1 MKLNSTTGSFEL
13 LIKGYGIKTSNWRD
27 RNSLLCELS
36 TECQAESC
44 RQSAPLQTWE
54 IRQLINNL
62 KQLWNRASNHVTV
75 SFAEPGL
82 NMEASSLPNGNYHL
96 QIQLDHAL
104 TPTWHPYPDFPLQMD
119 VTLTRFQ
126 LREAI
131 KDLARQL
138 SLYPER

>member
-13 LIKGYGIKTSNWRD
+13 LIKGYGLKATNWRE

-36 TECQAESC
+36 TE
-44 RQSAPLQTWE
+44 RQHERCKRSAPLQTYE

-96 QIQLDHAL
+96 QIQLDHSL
-104 TPTWHPYPDFPLQMD
+104 TPTWHPYPDFPLQLN

-131 KDLARQL
+131 RDLARQL
-138 SLYPER
+138 SLFPER